1 MRKILAALAALTVGA
16 TLTWAANHESYPR
29 PAKPSKAY
37 TIGVLVPQL
46 TNPHF
51 LAQAYGYQDEGDRLG
66 AKVILHDAGGYQYVD
81 KQISQMED
89 LIASRVDAIVLVA
102 TSGPGTVPVVDRAA
116 TAGIPVINVNVMTNN
131 DKVATRI
138 RSDDSIIGQL
148 MGNFVATTLKKGN
161 VVMQSGVAGASA
173 FEMRAKAFRDYVT
186 KNAPQIKILGER
198 HSLNT
203 PDQGLKNMEDFL
215 QTFPQIDAVYNSADF
230 VAIGA
235 AQALKA
241 AGKAGKIMIV
251 TADFQP
257 DTERLVRDGVVT
269 QAIAQQPVTMGRWAI
284 RAAINILEK
293 RRVPELLYTPI
304 LSVTKDNIASVD
316 LTTVRA
322 PAGWKPK

>member
-1 MRKILAALAALTVGA
+1 MGKIGDDQIEVGRHVFDQIA
-16 TLTWAANHESYPR
+16 VN
-29 PAKPSKAY
+29 
-37 TIGVLVPQL
+37 
-46 TNPHF
+46 
-51 LAQAYGYQDEGDRLG
+51 
-66 AKVILHDAGGYQYVD
+66 KVDV
-81 KQISQMED
+81 
-89 LIASRVDAIVLVA
+89 
-102 TSGPGTVPVVDRAA
+102 
-116 TAGIPVINVNVMTNN
+116 
-131 DKVATRI
+131 
-138 RSDDSIIGQL
+138 
-148 MGNFVATTLKKGN
+148 
-161 VVMQSGVAGASA
+161 
-173 FEMRAKAFRDYVT
+173 RAKAFRDYIT

-241 AGKAGKIMIV
+241 AGKAGKIMLV